1 MYSILIVDD
10 DTVFRTRMKSLLD
23 WEKAGYTIIDEARN
37 GKEAIEKI
45 EAFEPDIV
53 ITDISMPIING
64 VELIDYVKR
73 FKNNTSIIA
82 LSGYNDFHYV
92 RSSLKN
98 GAEDYLLKNQLSIE
112 KLLDV
117 LDSAVKRLA
126 PKTKDRPDKAITGT
140 DTLIQE
146 FLLLLIS
153 AAPAAGMRL
162 NCV

>member
-73 FKNNTSIIA
+73 F
-82 LSGYNDFHYV
+82 
-92 RSSLKN
+92 
-98 GAEDYLLKNQLSIE
+98 
-112 KLLDV
+112 
-117 LDSAVKRLA
+117 
-126 PKTKDRPDKAITGT
+126 
-140 DTLIQE
+140 
-146 FLLLLIS
+146 
-153 AAPAAGMRL
+153 
-162 NCV
+162 